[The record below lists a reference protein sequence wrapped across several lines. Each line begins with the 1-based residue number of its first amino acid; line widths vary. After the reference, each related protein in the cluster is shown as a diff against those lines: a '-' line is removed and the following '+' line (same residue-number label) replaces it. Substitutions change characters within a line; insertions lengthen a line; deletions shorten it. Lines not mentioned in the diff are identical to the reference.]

1 LVAHASSGRVGI
13 NRDSSLL
20 LAVDSLSVHYGGVHA
35 LSEVCLA
42 VESGERVGIIGPNGA
57 GKTTL
62 INAIAGDVK
71 TAGGT
76 VELEG
81 RDILGKSAWEIARLG
96 LGRTFQTSEL
106 FQSMSVLENFV
117 ISAPQ
122 ERGLMRRVTGVGARA
137 RRRAVRSRAEE
148 VMSLVGL
155 SGMRDEAVGLLP
167 YGRQRIAELG
177 RALMGSPRL
186 LLLDEPAAGLSSG
199 EKAEFVAVLR
209 RIIAIEPFAVLM
221 IEHDM
226 ETLRS
231 LCGDHI
237 YVMDAGRVIA
247 EGAFDVVTR
256 DERVITAYLGR
267 EKVSHSQNG
276 NGPN

>member
-1 LVAHASSGRVGI
+1 MVSASSAQDGI

-20 LAVDSLSVHYGGVHA
+20 LAVDSLSVRYGGVHA
-35 LSEVCLA
+35 LSHVCLSVA
-42 VESGERVGIIGPNGA
+42 SGERVGIIGPNGA

-71 TAGGT
+71 TAGGM

-81 RDILGKSAWEIARLG
+81 RNILGKSAWEIARLG

-106 FQSMSVLENFV
+106 FQSMTVFENFV
-117 ISAPQ
+117 ISASR
-122 ERGLMRRVTGVGARA
+122 EKGIMRRLTGRGARGH
-137 RRRAVRSRAEE
+137 RRATRERADE

-177 RALMGSPRL
+177 RALMSSPRL

-209 RIIAIEPFAVLM
+209 RIIDIEPFAVLM

-237 YVMDAGRVIA
+237 YVMDAGKVIA
-247 EGAFDVVTR
+247 EGSFDVVTR
-256 DERVITAYLGR
+256 DDRVITAYLGR

-276 NGPN
+276 NGPG

>member
-1 LVAHASSGRVGI
+1 LVAHTSSGRVGI

>member
-1 LVAHASSGRVGI
+1 LVADARSGRVGI

-35 LSEVCLA
+35 VSEVCLA
-42 VESGERVGIIGPNGA
+42 VASGERVGIIGPNGA

-137 RRRAVRSRAEE
+137 RRRAVNRRAEE
-148 VMSLVGL
+148 VMALVGL

-209 RIIAIEPFAVLM
+209 RIIDIEPFAVLM

-247 EGAFDVVTR
+247 EGTFDVVTR

-267 EKVSHSQNG
+267 EKVSHSHNG
-276 NGPN
+276 NGPS